1 MILTLW
7 LKMVPEHTVTFF
19 RLTMIGTMVNILG
32 NSGYTACMATGDIK
46 RYTIIITSVGFLVF
60 PLTWFAFALGLPAE
74 ACYVIYILVYSAIIF
89 VRLRIMQG
97 LMNFP
102 IMLYIREVIAKI
114 SSVMLLA
121 LPLPLIVY
129 FCLDYGVIRFFLCSF
144 ICVLSCI
151 ISIYAVG
158 LSTAEKQFAQSRIN
172 QIINKFK

>member
-1 MILTLW
+1 
-7 LKMVPEHTVTFF
+7 
-19 RLTMIGTMVNILG
+19 MVNILG

-60 PLTWFAFALGLPAE
+60 PLTWIAFTIGLPAE

-102 IMLYIREVIAKI
+102 VRLYMREVIAKI
-114 SSVMLLA
+114 CSVVLLA
-121 LPLPLIVY
+121 LPLPLIVH
-129 FCLDYGVIRFFLCSF
+129 FCLDSGYIRFFLCSF

-151 ISIYAVG
+151 TSIYVVG
-158 LSTAEKQFAQSRIN
+158 LSTTEKQFVKSRIN
-172 QIINKFK
+172 QITIKFKLDVN